1 MGTTFIA
8 EIKDVNMKKLVS
20 NDQQF
25 SVRLVSEDIAI
36 MALSAIGSETLVKVT
51 VEEVE

>member
-1 MGTTFIA
+1 MGTSFIA
-8 EIKDVNMKKLVS
+8 EIKDVSMKKLVS

-36 MALSAIGSETLVKVT
+36 MALSAIGADTLVKVMI
-51 VEEVE
+51 EEA